1 MRVAI
6 LTPAP
11 DFWEAWAWAYDVEA
25 AVLERAGVS
34 VEPRPWT
41 DVGDLSGFD
50 LVMPLVAWGY
60 HLDPPR
66 WHALLDRL
74 ESEGPKTLNPVPLL
88 RWNSDKRYLAELGRK
103 GIAVI
108 PTRLVEALDDAALAE
123 ARAEYGDEL
132 VIKPPISASADGT
145 HRLGPHDP
153 LPDAS
158 RGRAMMIQPFLRS
171 IAEEGEYSI
180 MLFDGAFSHAI
191 VKRPKA
197 GDYRVQPHLGGT
209 EEPCMAP
216 PGSIEL
222 AKAALAAAPTEAAYA
237 RVDMV
242 RDASGKL
249 AIIELELIEPSL
261 WLQHAPDAGASFA
274 SVIRAACAQEQPLP
288 DRRSQ
293 VGRSTG
299 SV

>member
-1 MRVAI
+1 VRAAI

-11 DFWEAWAWAYDVEA
+11 DYPEAWAWAYDVEA
-25 AVLERAGVS
+25 EVLRRAGIE

-41 DVGDLSGFD
+41 DIGDLGELD

-74 ESEGPKTLNPVPLL
+74 ERDAAKVLNPIPLL

-103 GIAVI
+103 GVAVI
-108 PTRLVEALDDAALAE
+108 PTRLVAALDEAALTD
-123 ARAEYGDEL
+123 ARTEFGDEL
-132 VIKPPISASADGT
+132 VVKPPVSASADGT
-145 HRLGPHDP
+145 YRLGPGDP
-153 LPDAS
+153 LPADAQF
-158 RGRAMMIQPFLRS
+158 REMLVQPFLRS
-171 IAEEGEYSI
+171 VAEEGEYSI
-180 MLFDGAFSHAI
+180 MLFGGRFSHAV

-209 EEPCMAP
+209 EEPCAP
-216 PGSIEL
+216 PPGAIEL
-222 AKAALAAAPTEAAYA
+222 AQAALAAAPAEAAYA

-242 RDASGKL
+242 RDESGAL

-261 WLQHAPDAGASFA
+261 WLQHAPDGGASFPNF
-274 SVIRAACAQEQPLP
+274 VIAALA
-288 DRRSQ
+288 
-293 VGRSTG
+293 
-299 SV
+299 

>member
-11 DFWEAWAWAYDVEA
+11 DYSEAWDWAYDVEA
-25 AVLERAGVS
+25 EVLQRVGFA

-41 DVGDLSGFD
+41 DPGDLRDFD

-74 ESEGPKTLNPVPLL
+74 ELEGPTTLNPVPLL
-88 RWNSDKRYLAELGRK
+88 RWNSDKRYLTELGQK
-103 GIAVI
+103 GVAVI
-108 PTRLVEALDDAALAE
+108 PTRLAEALDEAALAE
-123 ARAEYGDEL
+123 ARAEFGDEL
-132 VIKPPISASADGT
+132 VIKPPVSAAADGT
-145 HRLGPHDP
+145 HRIGPQDP
-153 LPDAS
+153 MPEAS

-171 IAEEGEYSI
+171 VAEEGEYSI
-180 MLFDGAFSHAI
+180 MLFGGEFSHAI

-209 EEPCMAP
+209 EEPCAP
-216 PGSIEL
+216 PPSSIEL
-222 AKAALAAAPTEAAYA
+222 ARAALAAAPAEAAYA

-242 RDASGKL
+242 RDTSGQL

-261 WLQHAPDAGASFA
+261 WLQHAPDKGASFVSA
-274 SVIRAACAQEQPLP
+274 IRAAC
-288 DRRSQ
+288 S
-293 VGRSTG
+293 
-299 SV
+299 